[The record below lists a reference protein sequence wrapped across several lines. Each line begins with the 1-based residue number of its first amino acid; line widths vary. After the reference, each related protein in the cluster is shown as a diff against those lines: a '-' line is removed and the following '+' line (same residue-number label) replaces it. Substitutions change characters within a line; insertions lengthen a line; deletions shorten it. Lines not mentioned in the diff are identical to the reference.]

1 MESLKSLT
9 TQNTVAVTETGYVV
23 MRSGSPKPIA
33 SIATQHGDVNVVG
46 RNGAGA
52 EDVLSIA
59 MHMVGEQC
67 DAFGK
72 PETEEDA
79 LRLDTLRAAYA
90 CLLTARAKL
99 ITSAGLEP
107 DVL

>member
-1 MESLKSLT
+1 MENLKSLT
-9 TQNTVAVTETGYVV
+9 TKNTVGVTDTGYVV
-23 MRSGSPKPIA
+23 LQSGSPKPIA
-33 SIATQHGDVNVVG
+33 VLVTQQGDASIVG

-67 DAFGK
+67 DAAT
-72 PETEEDA
+72 PNNEEEYA
-79 LRLDTLRAAYA
+79 RLDTLREAYSN
-90 CLLTARAKL
+90 LLIARAKL
-99 ITSAGLEP
+99 IAAYGLEP